1 MEKNKQRMVLSIAST
16 RQMDIKARVKEA
28 RAHPCIYRVSG
39 WFSAVPLV
47 LVTPV
52 IPSVGG
58 VGSATISIMLIW
70 GVSGWQALWEMDVM
84 NQWI

>member
-1 MEKNKQRMVLSIAST
+1 MEKYKQRMVLSIAST
-16 RQMDIKARVKEA
+16 RQMDIKAKVKEA

-39 WFSAVPLV
+39 WSSVSLV

-70 GVSGWQALWEMDVM
+70 GVSGWQALWGMDVM